1 MSDTS
6 DDIQIGYLIF
16 EVSKLIRRQFEEEA
30 KTLGLTLQQSR
41 VIGFLHRHPS
51 GQSQSSIA
59 REIDSDP
66 MTLSGILDRLEK
78 RDLVERSPDPSDS
91 RAKLVTL
98 TEEGEA
104 LYIKARALGDGI
116 GRRLHDEALSQLDK
130 AQLEALILGL
140 TSIRDELSATSPDQK
155 DPKK

>member
-1 MSDTS
+1 MTEKPSE
-6 DDIQIGYLIF
+6 IQIGYLIF

-30 KTLGLTLQQSR
+30 KSLGLTLQQSR
-41 VIGFLHRHPS
+41 VMGFLQRHPA

-78 RDLVERSPDPSDS
+78 RDLVERSPDPQDS

-98 TEEGEA
+98 TSEGVS
-104 LYIKARALGDGI
+104 LFVKARALADGI
-116 GRRLHDEALSQLDK
+116 GKRLHDRALCRLDEDQLD
-130 AQLEALILGL
+130 ALLLGL
-140 TSIRDELSATSPDQK
+140 TSIRDELSTTSPDQRDQVK
-155 DPKK
+155 